1 MVGEAAAILSAW
13 RTAAFVVV
21 AAALAVYFTVH
32 ERLPELSLWW
42 DVAVVAALVIPTVFA
57 TVGLL
62 LPLRNMPWR
71 WVAALVFVGL
81 AIGFSFLNWE
91 TPSSFAKLAAA
102 TFIGWMFLDFF
113 EEASLLILVALIIP
127 WVDAYSVWRGP
138 TNTIVHH
145 HKGVFERLSF
155 AFPVPGEN
163 NTANLGLPD
172 LLFFALFLAAAAQF
186 NLRTRL
192 SWLLMTASFGVTIVI
207 AVWLDLG
214 GLPAL
219 PLLSLA
225 FLLANGDLL
234 WRQFRRERARSAP
247 QNA

>member
-1 MVGEAAAILSAW
+1 MVGGAAAILSAW

-42 DVAVVAALVIPTVFA
+42 DVAVVAVLVIPAVFA
-57 TVGLL
+57 PVGLL

-71 WVAALVFVGL
+71 WVAAIVFVGL
-81 AIGFSFLNWE
+81 AVGFSFLNWE
-91 TPSSFAKLAAA
+91 APSSFAKLAAA
-102 TFIGWMFLDFF
+102 TFIGWMFVDFF
-113 EEASLLILVALIIP
+113 EEASLVILVALIIP

-145 HKGVFERLSF
+145 HKGIFERLSF
-155 AFPVPGEN
+155 AFPVPGES

-186 NLRTRL
+186 KLRTRL

>member
-1 MVGEAAAILSAW
+1 LSRW
-13 RTAAFVVV
+13 RIAAFVVV
-21 AAALAVYFTVH
+21 SAALAVYFVVH
-32 ERLPELSLWW
+32 ERLPKLSLWW
-42 DVAVVAALVIPTVFA
+42 EVAVLAALVMPAVFA

-62 LPLRNMPWR
+62 LPLRGTRGR
-71 WVAALVFVGL
+71 WVAALVFIGL
-81 AIGFSFLNWE
+81 AIAFSVLDWE
-91 TPSSFAKLAAA
+91 EPASFAKLGAA
-102 TFIGWMFLDFF
+102 TFVGWLFLDFF
-113 EEASLLILVALIIP
+113 EEASWVVIVALIIP

-145 HKGVFERLSF
+145 HEGIFERLSF

-163 NTANLGLPD
+163 QTANLGIPD

-186 NLRTRL
+186 RLRTWFT
-192 SWLLMTASFGVTIVI
+192 WLLMTASFGVTIAI
-207 AVWLDLG
+207 AVWRDLG

-225 FLLANGDLL
+225 FLAANGDLL
-234 WRQFRRERARSAP
+234 WRKLRRERERSAP

>member
-1 MVGEAAAILSAW
+1 
-13 RTAAFVVV
+13 
-21 AAALAVYFTVH
+21 
-32 ERLPELSLWW
+32 
-42 DVAVVAALVIPTVFA
+42 VI
-57 TVGLL
+57 
-62 LPLRNMPWR
+62 
-71 WVAALVFVGL
+71 
-81 AIGFSFLNWE
+81 
-91 TPSSFAKLAAA
+91 
-102 TFIGWMFLDFF
+102 
-113 EEASLLILVALIIP
+113 VALIIP

-145 HKGVFERLSF
+145 HEGVFERLSF

-163 NTANLGLPD
+163 QTANLGIPD

-186 NLRTRL
+186 KLRTTL
-192 SWLLMTASFGVTIVI
+192 TWLLMTASFGVTIAI

-234 WRQFRRERARSAP
+234 WRRLRLERERSAARSA
-247 QNA
+247 

>member
-1 MVGEAAAILSAW
+1 VVGEAAAILSAW
-13 RTAAFVVV
+13 RTAAFGVV

-91 TPSSFAKLAAA
+91 APSSFAKLAAA

-113 EEASLLILVALIIP
+113 EEASLVVLVALIIP

-145 HKGVFERLSF
+145 HKGVFERFSF

-234 WRQFRRERARSAP
+234 WRHLRRERARSAP